1 MNSKQQQLDALFRP
15 EVESLG
21 FEYVGSQ
28 FIQEGRSSLL
38 RILIDAPAGIK
49 IGDCS
54 LVTRHINSILDVEDP
69 IKEAYRLEV
78 SSPGLDRPLLT
89 PAHYQ
94 RFVNQQVKIRL
105 YVARN
110 GRRQLI
116 GMLEQANDSGIA
128 IKVGDE
134 IIQLEYSD
142 IEKGNLEP
150 DFSALLK

>member
-1 MNSKQQQLDALFRP
+1 MSSKQQQLDTLLGP

-28 FIQEGRSSLL
+28 FLQEGRSSLL
-38 RILIDAPAGIK
+38 RILIDTPKGIN
-49 IGDCS
+49 IDDCS

-69 IKEAYRLEV
+69 IKGAYRLEV
-78 SSPGLDRPLLT
+78 SSPGLSRPLLK

-94 RFVNQQVKIRL
+94 RFVNHQVKIRL
-105 YVARN
+105 YVAHD
-110 GRRQLI
+110 GRRQII
-116 GMLEQANDSGIA
+116 GMLEQANETGITL
-128 IKVGDE
+128 KVGDE
-134 IIQLEYSD
+134 VITLEYSD